1 MSNSFYRAFLR
12 LLVLGLLALQLSA
25 CGTPPAAPTGL
36 SAAQVSALQ
45 ENGFQQ
51 TDDGWELSFAD
62 KLLFESDSSTL
73 AGKSHAAVEKIG
85 KALIGVGI
93 ERLRVEGHTDNV
105 GSDAYNNK
113 LSLARAEA
121 VANVLN
127 STGIASSNLTVR
139 GLGKSK
145 PVADN
150 ATASGRMENRRV
162 TIIVSAP

>member
-1 MSNSFYRAFLR
+1 MSHSFYRSSLR
-12 LLVLGLLALQLSA
+12 LLMLALLALQLSA
-25 CGTPPAAPTGL
+25 CETPAVMPAGL
-36 SAAQVSALQ
+36 TPVQVATLK

-51 TDDGWELSFAD
+51 TDDGWALSFAD
-62 KLLFESDSSTL
+62 KLLFESDSATL
-73 AGKSHAAVEKIG
+73 TEKSRAAVEKIG

-113 LSLARAEA
+113 LSLARADA
-121 VANVLN
+121 VAGVLN
-127 STGIASSNLTVR
+127 STGIAPANLTVR
-139 GLGKSK
+139 GFGKTK

-150 ATASGRMENRRV
+150 ATANGRMENRRV

>member
-1 MSNSFYRAFLR
+1 
-12 LLVLGLLALQLSA
+12 
-25 CGTPPAAPTGL
+25 
-36 SAAQVSALQ
+36 
-45 ENGFQQ
+45 
-51 TDDGWELSFAD
+51 LSFAD

-121 VANVLN
+121 VAGVLN

-150 ATASGRMENRRV
+150 ATPAAVWKTVASPSSSRPPEPLADQQASVRLN
-162 TIIVSAP
+162 APA